1 MLWMFS
7 SQMTWFIVLQFS
19 LSNDLH
25 WIELCIVFNI
35 SKFWRKCCPRKQG
48 IRTSVLNRSHGAH
61 FSPPILK
68 GKYPCMVS
76 SWLVGYILE
85 WPMKSWFKQLHD
97 EIASSHC
104 SGNNWIKLTPRLRA
118 SCELTWYRVL
128 QRPPLSSGGAFL
140 IFSSNSLCHPTLAG
154 TKAVRTLERKRSDS
168 TAIAGIS
175 DLITLID

>member
-1 MLWMFS
+1 
-7 SQMTWFIVLQFS
+7 MTRFIVLQFS
-19 LSNDLH
+19 SSNDLH
-25 WIELCIVFNI
+25 LIELCIVFNI

-118 SCELTWYRVL
+118 SCELTWRGTEFFNVL
-128 QRPPLSSGGAFL
+128 PCLRGVLFSFSHLIHSATQPSRGLKLLGLLSVKGRIVQPMVQL
-140 IFSSNSLCHPTLAG
+140 
-154 TKAVRTLERKRSDS
+154 
-168 TAIAGIS
+168 AGIS